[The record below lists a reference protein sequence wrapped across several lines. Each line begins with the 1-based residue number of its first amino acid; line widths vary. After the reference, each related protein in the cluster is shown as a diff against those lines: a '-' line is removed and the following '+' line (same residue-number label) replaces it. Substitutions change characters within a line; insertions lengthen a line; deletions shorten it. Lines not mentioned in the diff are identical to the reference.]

1 MGVTGARQTRQ
12 REAILGVIA
21 RAEGPLS
28 APELHARALRELPGL
43 GVATVYRTLKLLAEQ
58 GRVRAV
64 NLGGESRFE
73 AEGLGHHHHFA
84 CRVCERVFDL
94 DTCPLKALP
103 SVEVPGGFVVEAHE
117 ITLYG
122 LCPDCAAR

>member
-1 MGVTGARQTRQ
+1 MTGARQTRQ
-12 REAILGVIA
+12 REAILGVIS

-28 APELHARALRELPGL
+28 VPELLVRAQHDLPSL

-73 AEGLGHHHHFA
+73 AADLGHHHHFA
-84 CRVCERVFDL
+84 CRACGRVFDL
-94 DTCPLKALP
+94 DHCPLKALP
-103 SVEVPGGFVVEAHE
+103 NVEVPGGFVVEAHE
-117 ITLYG
+117 ITLFG
-122 LCPDCAAR
+122 LCPECARQD